1 MTKKYDPA
9 LAQAASG
16 LRRTA
21 LALVLAAASTAA
33 SANPPDTRG
42 NDGFLA
48 LGDSVVFGYIT
59 ADGYAYGNPQNL
71 LGYPAYVGAALRFS
85 VANASCPGE
94 TTSGFLSSTGP
105 DNGCFPYRAHFPLH
119 VNYPTTQLD
128 YAVSYLQTHKH
139 TRLVTIELG
148 ANDAFLLQ
156 KACLGDT
163 TCIQN
168 GFSTLAATIYTNMS
182 TILQNLRSTGYRG
195 VLMVVNYYSTDYTDP
210 VQTGFTAGINQTLA
224 AAAAANGAVVAD
236 AFTAFQNAAALAG
249 GSTCMAGLLNGDPAN
264 ANPTHYPW
272 TCDVHP
278 SQSGQQL
285 LAKTVAQTYASAS
298 HSHH

>member
-1 MTKKYDPA
+1 MTKKHAPA
-9 LAQAASG
+9 FAQVASG
-16 LRRTA
+16 LRRIA
-21 LALVLAAASTAA
+21 LAIVLAGAATAA
-33 SANPPDTRG
+33 SANPPAVRG

-59 ADGYAYGNPQNL
+59 ADGYAYGNAMNF
-71 LGYPAYVGAALRFS
+71 LGYPAYVGAGLRFS

-94 TTSGFLSSTGP
+94 TTAGFISLSGA
-105 DNGCFPYRAHFPLH
+105 DNGCRPYRSYFPLH
-119 VNYPTTQLD
+119 VVYPATQLE
-128 YAVSYLQTHKH
+128 YAVSYLQGHKQ
-139 TRLVTIELG
+139 TRLVTIGLG

-156 KACLGDT
+156 KACNYDL
-163 TCIQN
+163 TCIQA
-168 GFSTLAATIYTNMS
+168 GIQPLLGTIYSNMS

-195 VLMVVNYYSTDYTDP
+195 VLMVVNYYSLDYTDP
-210 VQTGFTAGINQTLA
+210 VQTGFTAAINQTLT

-236 AFTAFQNAAALAG
+236 AFTAFQGVASLAG
-249 GSTCMAGLLNGDPAN
+249 GETCKAGLLNASPVDQ
-264 ANPTHYPW
+264 Y

-285 LAKTVAQTYASAS
+285 LARTVAATYQSVS